1 MGLLCN
7 FSKGLQSIHLIF
19 LNICELSF
27 NRDFAHCC
35 RAFDMSNKYYLLTYL
50 LTYLLIC
57 YATFWS
63 PIRFQITAVENALC

>member
-50 LTYLLIC
+50 LTYLYVTPL
-57 YATFWS
+57 FGL
-63 PIRFQITAVENALC
+63 RFGFKSAR